1 MTLTSHLVNANLWGI
16 TQVASIKI
24 SDLQP
29 ADSESF
35 LKDLTDAEL
44 AVKGGLINNF
54 DLFDETIFI
63 TDNHPS
69 SILII
74 ISFSNYI
81 INILFLTIFLCFP
94 CH

>member
-1 MTLTSHLVNANLWGI
+1 MEMTLTSHLVNANLWGI

-54 DLFDETIFI
+54 DLFARNNFNQFAQALLIAFAISTIVELVKFFYY
-63 TDNHPS
+63 TDQN
-69 SILII
+69 
-74 ISFSNYI
+74 
-81 INILFLTIFLCFP
+81 
-94 CH
+94 